1 MRWRASIPD
10 RSRAESR
17 VIQKEQ
23 AEHAHRA
30 SALAEQT
37 PVTIGYSPASS
48 GRWVVGV
55 YYHHFISILQKT
67 HMRLGAFKELA
78 CGHNTHPLREDSNT
92 YRLQTTPQL
101 PGKLGTSK

>member
-1 MRWRASIPD
+1 MRRRASIPD

-17 VIQKEQ
+17 VIQKER
-23 AEHAHRA
+23 ADHAHRA

-48 GRWVVGV
+48 GSWVVGV
-55 YYHHFISILQKT
+55 YYHRFISILRET

-78 CGHNTHPLREDSNT
+78 CGHNTHPLREDSNAHS
-92 YRLQTTPQL
+92 LQTTPEL
-101 PGKLGTSK
+101 PGQLGTSK